1 MTTSGPV
8 PRVGLTAPE
17 TRELDRL
24 TQQVEACAAALEQ
37 ARAALGEA
45 AGRIAAGHGRGGPA
59 AVAARVGWSRQHV
72 STLTAAHRRQQQQ
85 PEQDAA

>member
-1 MTTSGPV
+1 MTTSAPV
-8 PRVGLTAPE
+8 PRVDLTAE
-17 TRELDRL
+17 EAHELDRL
-24 TQQVEACAAALEQ
+24 TQHVEACASALEQ
-37 ARAALGEA
+37 ARTALGEA

-72 STLTAAHRRQQQQ
+72 STLTAAHRRQQ